1 MILFLD
7 TVSPLPEFSV
17 IKENNIIMSIQILN
31 ENCKKISDRIIPVY
45 LELQKKLQINDKI
58 EKLIVC
64 TGPGS
69 FTALRV
75 GIAFMYGLS
84 ISKKIPLL
92 GIASFDL
99 LRFVIPK
106 SIKKKTLMIICSSN
120 DQNFICMSSNQKDKY
135 LIKKLGTKFESID
148 IDYNQYAYCIS
159 NCELPSNFIKMLNLN
174 TYQEINFTEI
184 VKLNLKEIL
193 SLPSNN
199 IVQPIYISDNK
210 ILD

>member
-99 LRFVIPK
+99 F
-106 SIKKKTLMIICSSN
+106 SS
-120 DQNFICMSSNQKDKY
+120 
-135 LIKKLGTKFESID
+135 L
-148 IDYNQYAYCIS
+148 
-159 NCELPSNFIKMLNLN
+159 
-174 TYQEINFTEI
+174 
-184 VKLNLKEIL
+184 
-193 SLPSNN
+193 
-199 IVQPIYISDNK
+199 
-210 ILD
+210 